1 MARRRIYKII
11 NMSATKEYRII
22 IDKVKKQL
30 TKELDRIVHW
40 ELTDWDYD
48 GEKYV
53 KELVIKEL
61 YEKYTAK

>member
-1 MARRRIYKII
+1 MNIGHKIN
-11 NMSATKEYRII
+11 NMSATKEYRMV

-61 YEKYTAK
+61 RNEIKK

>member
-1 MARRRIYKII
+1 
-11 NMSATKEYRII
+11 MSATKEYRII

>member
-1 MARRRIYKII
+1 
-11 NMSATKEYRII
+11 MSATKEYRIV

-30 TKELDRIVHW
+30 IKELDRIVHW

-61 YEKYTAK
+61 RDEINN

>member
-1 MARRRIYKII
+1 MNIGPKIN
-11 NMSATKEYRII
+11 NMSTTKEYRMV

-30 TKELDRIVHW
+30 TEELDRIVHW

-53 KELVIKEL
+53 KELVIEEL
-61 YEKYTAK
+61 RNEIKK

>member
-1 MARRRIYKII
+1 MNIGPKIN
-11 NMSATKEYRII
+11 NMSTTKEYRMV

-53 KELVIKEL
+53 KELAIEELKNEIK
-61 YEKYTAK
+61 K

>member
-1 MARRRIYKII
+1 
-11 NMSATKEYRII
+11 MSATKEYRVV

-40 ELTDWDYD
+40 ELIDWDYD